1 MSEKIYAWLLR
12 LYPSHFRETY
22 GEEALQLFRDRER
35 DEKGLFPRLRLW
47 VDLLA
52 DLAISVPREYYH
64 FQPEFGASAQRLE
77 GTPAFFVLE
86 GGSPRPG
93 ALFSGGMLTL
103 VSVVALT
110 VFLSQPVHRRP
121 LRFSTAQSRSFASD
135 RPSACPR
142 RNRSPP
148 SRELPPLPRG
158 ARAASL

>member
-1 MSEKIYAWLLR
+1 M
-12 LYPSHFRETY
+12 TY
-22 GEEALQLFRDRER
+22 IIIIFFFFFLMIRRPPRSTLFPYTTLFR
-35 DEKGLFPRLRLW
+35 
-47 VDLLA
+47 
-52 DLAISVPREYYH
+52 SYH

-103 VSVVALT
+103 VSVVTLT

-135 RPSACPR
+135 HPSA
-142 RNRSPP
+142 
-148 SRELPPLPRG
+148 SRQPAAKAADG
-158 ARAASL
+158 ARENTRASVQPAVAGADSKPSEAKVGHAPNAASPQSLRP